1 MSTKEKAWQ
10 FQLLRLIAFLFIFIK
25 HSELFIPVP
34 WNENVYH
41 SWLIYT
47 PAWSAVWLFFI
58 LSGYGIG
65 IGFYRGKYEMTVK
78 GIFKYYYLRLIK
90 IVPVYWIYVVMVLLF
105 AEPSLLVPGRYN
117 LLKVLNLFFFNY
129 QEDFSRLTF
138 GLAWYMTTLVRLYL
152 IAPFFYLIKR
162 RYFATGR
169 STVLLGCVLT
179 IGGFLLR
186 LLMQNHLDVTGVGD
200 WSHDIFK
207 PFYFNL
213 DLFFVGFLLN
223 ELRASKKVT
232 ACKRIPYIAWIVFI
246 PLVIV
251 NCKWFYFSDNVTNSF
266 IVRLVLPTVYLL
278 WSCFFIV
285 NYGIFQTSPTRE
297 LAQRRARVGGKAIS
311 LIVWAEK
318 LLFPLYL
325 FHSTILLMMQK
336 GYDDPLYRSIVRK
349 LGAPARYENFAI
361 GCFFT
366 ALALI
371 YTILF
376 AIFIQYAVVPT
387 VQGTMD
393 RVIRN
398 TYGKWKA
405 RVSKRRMADAQKT
418 GQE

>member
-1 MSTKEKAWQ
+1 MITKEKAWQ

-34 WNENVYH
+34 WNEGIYY

-65 IGFYRGKYEMTVK
+65 IGFYSGKNEMTVK

-90 IVPVYWIYVVMVLLF
+90 IIPVYWVYIFTVLLF

-117 LLKVLNLFFFNY
+117 FLKILNLLFLNY
-129 QEDFSRLTF
+129 QEDFSQLTF

-152 IAPFFYLIKR
+152 IAPFFFLLKR
-162 RYFATGR
+162 RYFTTGR
-169 STVLLGCVLT
+169 STVLLGCLLT
-179 IGGFLLR
+179 VGGLLLR
-186 LLMQNHLDVTGVGD
+186 VFMQKHLDVTGVGD

-223 ELRASKKVT
+223 ELKSNVKIT
-232 ACKRIPYIAWIVFI
+232 ALKRVPYITWLIFI

-251 NCKWFYFSDNVTNSF
+251 NCKWFYFSDNATNSY
-266 IVRLVLPTVYLL
+266 IVRLILPTVYLL
-278 WSCFFIV
+278 WSCFFII
-285 NYGIFQTSPTRE
+285 NYGILQTTPSKE
-297 LAQRRARVGGKAIS
+297 LSYRRAQVKGKTIS
-311 LIVWAEK
+311 VIVWAEK
-318 LLFPLYL
+318 MLFPLYL

-366 ALALI
+366 VLAFV
-371 YTILF
+371 YTVLF
-376 AIFIQYAVVPT
+376 AIFMQYAVVPS
-387 VQGTMD
+387 VQSTMD
-393 RVIRN
+393 RVARN
-398 TYGKWKA
+398 TYRKIGVRFTKKQYKEEQTI
-405 RVSKRRMADAQKT
+405 S
-418 GQE
+418 